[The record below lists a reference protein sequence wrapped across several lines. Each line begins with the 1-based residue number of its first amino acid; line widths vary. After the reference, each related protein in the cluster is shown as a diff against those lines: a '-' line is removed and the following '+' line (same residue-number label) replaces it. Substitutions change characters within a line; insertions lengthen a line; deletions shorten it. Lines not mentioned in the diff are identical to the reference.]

1 MTEHARPIN
10 ECILMAPKE
19 LGLETRVSFQRA
31 ALGELERLPDGT
43 GRLVL
48 DLSTTDMLNSAGLTT
63 LMLIQR
69 RAASRR
75 QAVCLRGARR
85 DVRYLLALTKLD
97 DLFEIDSTAAPNGGA
112 TGDNSTAPKGA

>member
-1 MTEHARPIN
+1 MTDPTRSSTERT
-10 ECILMAPKE
+10 LVAPKE

-31 ALGELERLPDGT
+31 ALGELGELPDGA

-48 DLSTTDMLNSAGLTT
+48 DLSGTETLNSAGLTT

-69 RAASRR
+69 RASSRR
-75 QAVCLRGARR
+75 QSVCLRGTRE

-97 DLFEIDSTAAPNGGA
+97 DLFEIEGEAKPAKEA
-112 TGDNSTAPKGA
+112 